1 MLEPREKEKL
11 SPLAENC
18 PEIWRVLASG
28 DRRAIVEAVL
38 GENASLGSV
47 DPELA
52 RLVGQT
58 VKHSTTPPPSHIYFY
73 PLPKPPIM

>member
-1 MLEPREKEKL
+1 MLEPREHEKL
-11 SPLAENC
+11 NSLAENYP

-38 GENASLGSV
+38 GDNVSLGSV

-52 RLVGQT
+52 RLV
-58 VKHSTTPPPSHIYFY
+58 VSHSNNSVT
-73 PLPKPPIM
+73 IMKYYSIK

>member
-1 MLEPREKEKL
+1 MLEPREHEKL
-11 SPLAENC
+11 NSLGENYP

-38 GENASLGSV
+38 GDNVSLGSV

-52 RLVGQT
+52 RLV
-58 VKHSTTPPPSHIYFY
+58 VSHSNNSVT
-73 PLPKPPIM
+73 IMKYYSIK

>member
-1 MLEPREKEKL
+1 MLEPREHEKL
-11 SPLAENC
+11 NSLGENYP

-38 GENASLGSV
+38 GDNVSLGSV

-52 RLVGQT
+52 RLV
-58 VKHSTTPPPSHIYFY
+58 VSLCHTP
-73 PLPKPPIM
+73 LTE